1 MVTSHGESAA
11 ACMIVLQYTPGTG
24 AGVESLDCIRVEGM
38 VFYGFHGAR
47 PEEQALGQRFVV
59 DLALF
64 RDLSVAAQSDAL
76 TDTVHYGRLHDLAR
90 DVVEGPPCQ
99 LIETVAER
107 IAGRVLE
114 AFGGR
119 VWVRVAK
126 PQAPIRGATTATV
139 AVEVTRPITHPG
151 PPHRALG

>member
-1 MVTSHGESAA
+1 MAR
-11 ACMIVLQYTPGTG
+11 Q
-24 AGVESLDCIRVEGM
+24 DCIRVEGM
-38 VFYGFHGAR
+38 VFYGFHGVR

-64 RDLSVAAQSDAL
+64 RDLAPAARSDKLA
-76 TDTVHYGRLHDLAR
+76 DTVSYTRLHDLAR
-90 DVVEGPPCQ
+90 EVVEGQPCQ

-107 IAGRVLE
+107 IATRVLD

-126 PQAPIRGATTATV
+126 PQAPLRGAVTATV
-139 AVEVTRPITHPG
+139 AVEVTREATRRQRKG
-151 PPHRALG
+151 AAT